1 MKQAA
6 PNPKRPKEGMR
17 RKRERLG
24 IPASAGKPDASPAVA
39 CGSVLAWCAADYH
52 KKNDLKLSALAFLFG
67 SGIVVVPVTALFL
80 LANIVMFVV
89 SLFTGEA
96 PRLRIPENEDLVILA
111 LAAVGMGTMLPL
123 FGIMHKDVIRYD
135 IDLEARQLTLHQS
148 RFPNRVDVV
157 TIPFSAIVSI
167 APYLPTTYAD
177 TGGFYFTYATGAT
190 KPQEW
195 KTRDSLA
202 QKTVQAHTDALRAL
216 LAERVHDWI
225 RHDP

>member
-1 MKQAA
+1 
-6 PNPKRPKEGMR
+6 MR

-24 IPASAGKPDASPAVA
+24 DPGSAGKQDASPDAA

-52 KKNDLKLSALAFLFG
+52 KKDHLKQGAVVFLAA
-67 SGIVVVPVTALFL
+67 SGVVVVPASALFL
-80 LANIVMFVV
+80 LANIAMFLV

-96 PRLRIPENEDLVILA
+96 PRLRIPETDDLAMLA
-111 LAAVGMGTMLPL
+111 LCAVGMGTAMSL
-123 FGIMHKDVIRYD
+123 FGIVHKDVIRYEV
-135 IDLEARQLTLHQS
+135 DLEAGQLTLHQS

-167 APYLPTTYAD
+167 APYLPTTYAN

-190 KPQEW
+190 EPEQW
-195 KTRDSLA
+195 KTRDSIA
-202 QKTVQAHTDALRAL
+202 QKTVQAHTDALRAA